1 MSFIKQ
7 TNFEMYMHDA
17 VQLDC
22 ILYHRDQSSVS
33 KKAAYEVEL
42 TEKWNS
48 NLQGQYSSGQ
58 NYASFIYLTLTIRQG
73 GTQYIEM
80 ISDLFVE

>member
-1 MSFIKQ
+1 M
-7 TNFEMYMHDA
+7 
-17 VQLDC
+17 
-22 ILYHRDQSSVS
+22 
-33 KKAAYEVEL
+33 EL